1 MIAAVK
7 AGRFPLVITERTE
20 HLTRIAQT
28 LSASI
33 PNVITLQG
41 GMSRNQIKDALGKL
55 AGLSRDCVLVATG
68 KFIGEGFDEARLD
81 TLFLT
86 LPISWK
92 GTIAQIV
99 GRLHRQHEA
108 KRVVQV
114 YDYADLDV
122 PMLSRMFDR
131 RCEGYES
138 AGYTIQLPGSAVP
151 GWPLEVPLPVDP
163 QWKRDYAA
171 SVRRLIRDGVDVPLA
186 NCLYTRFPLISKKL
200 GESSALVA
208 PARLFFSSPRNIAA
222 NDWPLPIKCGITYS
236 L

>member
-1 MIAAVK
+1 M
-7 AGRFPLVITERTE
+7 
-20 HLTRIAQT
+20 
-28 LSASI
+28 
-33 PNVITLQG
+33 
-41 GMSRNQIKDALGKL
+41 
-55 AGLSRDCVLVATG
+55 ATG

-99 GRLHRQHEA
+99 GRLHRQHET

-138 AGYTIQLPGSAVP
+138 GIHDSAPGQRGS
-151 GWPLEVPLPVDP
+151 WL
-163 QWKRDYAA
+163 A
-171 SVRRLIRDGVDVPLA
+171 S
-186 NCLYTRFPLISKKL
+186 
-200 GESSALVA
+200 
-208 PARLFFSSPRNIAA
+208 
-222 NDWPLPIKCGITYS
+222 
-236 L
+236 